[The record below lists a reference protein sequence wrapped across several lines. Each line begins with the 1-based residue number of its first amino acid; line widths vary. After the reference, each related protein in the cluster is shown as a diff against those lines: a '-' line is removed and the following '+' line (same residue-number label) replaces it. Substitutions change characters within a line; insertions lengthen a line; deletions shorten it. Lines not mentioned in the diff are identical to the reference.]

1 MVGAYEVLDLRQRL
15 AASEAARREAE
26 EKYAHIADGYIAAQ
40 KLMDDE
46 RERVQKWMEY
56 AEQSKEEKGL
66 LYESLNGCAEKL
78 ASERAARERAEAAHA
93 GCDAQVRTLVTKAL
107 AAVRGQEKA
116 EAERDEAREALA
128 DAGTLMG
135 KTIAMSYCT
144 SAEMPERDH
153 THALPSAMLRVI
165 RERDAAGS
173 RLAAAEKDRDRE
185 IEARRAAER
194 ATENHAA
201 FALRTVEAEQN
212 LAAAEAALREIAE
225 TTECRY
231 LMLGYKVDC
240 AGAARVAGESTI
252 PCGRCMAR
260 AFLAGGGR

>member
-1 MVGAYEVLDLRQRL
+1 MFRDYALATETIGRESAAAGIDDPDGTLVGIYRNTLSAL
-15 AASEAARREAE
+15 ASERAARERLQERLDQFE
-26 EKYAHIADGYIAAQ
+26 SYAIT
-40 KLMDDE
+40 
-46 RERVQKWMEY
+46 V
-56 AEQSKEEKGL
+56 
-66 LYESLNGCAEKL
+66 
-78 ASERAARERAEAAHA
+78 ASALDERAARERAEAAHA

-165 RERDAAGS
+165 RERDAAES

-201 FALRTVEAEQN
+201 LRAENARLNEALANWHDNEARWIGNSERYPDADLREARSVLRD
-212 LAAAEAALREIAE
+212 LAASASIRRAALAP
-225 TTECRY
+225 
-231 LMLGYKVDC
+231 
-240 AGAARVAGESTI
+240 AAPAKEPR
-252 PCGRCMAR
+252 
-260 AFLAGGGR
+260 